1 MFLYYT
7 QVTHIEKDIGNEIEI
22 ILNDKNITEI
32 DVPNTIRKLSL
43 RGNSFLQL
51 PNILHLQLTYLDL
64 SRNIV
69 GPINEIFN
77 ITSLTILKLHN
88 MELTNLCGISK
99 LTKLRSLDVSN
110 NLLKCIPIELYT
122 LTKLM
127 NLHISNNEITEIPLE
142 IKNFNILTM
151 LTLANNNITDITPI
165 YEMISLRYLN
175 LNNNPNLN
183 ITNDILKLTKL
194 KALLL
199 EKAQYSKEVKD
210 FIDQLKVMLNKR
222 QH

>member
-7 QVTHIEKDIGNEIEI
+7 QVTRITKDIDNEIEV

-51 PNILHLQLTYLDL
+51 PNILHLHLTYLDL
-64 SRNIV
+64 SKNV
-69 GPINEIFN
+69 LGPINVIFN
-77 ITSLTILKLHN
+77 ITSLTILKLHD
-88 MELTNLCGISK
+88 MKLTDIAGISK

-110 NLLKCIPIELYT
+110 NFLKCIPSELFT

-127 NLHISNNEITEIPLE
+127 NLHISNNEITEIPPE

-151 LTLANNNITDITPI
+151 LTLANNNITDVTPI

-175 LNNNPNLN
+175 LNNNSNL
-183 ITNDILKLTKL
+183 IISNDILKLPKL

-199 EKAQYSKEVKD
+199 DKSQCSQEIVD
-210 FIDQLKVMLNKR
+210 FITLLKSKKR
-222 QH
+222 H